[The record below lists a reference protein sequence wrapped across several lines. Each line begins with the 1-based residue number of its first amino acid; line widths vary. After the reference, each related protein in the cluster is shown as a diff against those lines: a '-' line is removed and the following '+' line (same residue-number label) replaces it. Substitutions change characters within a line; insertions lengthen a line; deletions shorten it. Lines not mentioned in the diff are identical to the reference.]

1 MSWVESFLIWLESYP
16 IWLGLLILG
25 AAATIE
31 YVVPPFPGDS
41 IVVVGAVLVGAAEWP
56 WWGVW
61 GSVIAG
67 SMIGAMLNLWFGRW
81 LNTRDEDH
89 RAKRWLQSEKVAPK
103 LTKIK
108 AQLER
113 HDALY
118 LILNRFVPAFR
129 GLIFI
134 AAGMTGLP
142 VTRVLFLAGI
152 SAALWNAM
160 LVVVGTML
168 GYHLEG
174 LLNFV
179 QTYTRWVL
187 GGIFVLIAL
196 WWLTNRIRHRR
207 QHRANKEENHNRKK

>member
-25 AAATIE
+25 AAATVE
-31 YVVPPFPGDS
+31 YVFPPFPGDS
-41 IVVVGAVLVGAAEWP
+41 IVVVGAVLVGAAGWP

-61 GSVIAG
+61 GCVIAG
-67 SMIGAMLNLWFGRW
+67 SMVGASLNLMFGRW

-89 RAKRWLQSEKVAPK
+89 RAQRWLRSKTVAPK
-103 LTKIK
+103 LAKIK
-108 AQLER
+108 MQLER

-134 AAGMTGLP
+134 AAGMSGLSVP
-142 VTRVLFLAGI
+142 RVLVLAGI
-152 SAALWNAM
+152 SAALWNAL
-160 LVVVGTML
+160 LVVVGTLL

-174 LLNFV
+174 LLIFV
-179 QTYTRWVL
+179 ESYTRWVL
-187 GGIFVLIAL
+187 GGIFAIIGL
-196 WWLTNRIRHRR
+196 WWLKNRIQRYRET
-207 QHRANKEENHNRKK
+207 RASTEENDDSEK